1 VTLDRP
7 AYFTNGQLFLTDQV
21 ALPDVL
27 DYTFRAGYMSRRW
40 MIPVSYSRQDTR
52 GGGDIRRQDMP
63 FVSNNMDFSRL
74 QAMVRYTLPRPAD
87 LAVQVAADRVLTG
100 RNVGEST
107 MLSAGLLYTM
117 RFSHK

>member
-1 VTLDRP
+1 
-7 AYFTNGQLFLTDQV
+7 
-21 ALPDVL
+21 
-27 DYTFRAGYMSRRW
+27 